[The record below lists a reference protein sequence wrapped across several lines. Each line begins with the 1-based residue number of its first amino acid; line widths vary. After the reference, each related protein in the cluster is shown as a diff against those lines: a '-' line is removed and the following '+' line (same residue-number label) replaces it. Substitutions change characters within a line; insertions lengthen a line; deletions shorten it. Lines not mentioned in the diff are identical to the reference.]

1 MIAQALAKITDLG
14 RMAVMPE
21 VRTVLFHD
29 RREAGA
35 RLAQALDHYR
45 GSPNAVVL
53 GLPRGG
59 VVVGSVVSRQLGL
72 PLDVLVT
79 RKLGT
84 PGNPELAMGALC
96 ETGYR
101 FLNQDVIRSCGVRAD
116 QLDEATSR
124 EQAEITR
131 RVERYRQGRPLADV
145 RGKTV
150 VLVDDGLAT
159 GATFYASLAAL
170 RASGVGRLVAA
181 VPVAPFDERGELAR
195 RVDEVALLATP
206 SPFYAIGQFYE
217 DFAQLEDDEVIEN
230 LRLTRCERPEGPGL
244 AGGRAAEPIQ

>member
-1 MIAQALAKITDLG
+1 MIAQDPAKVTDLG
-14 RMAVMPE
+14 RMAVMSE
-21 VRTVLFHD
+21 VRTVLFRD
-29 RREAGA
+29 RRDAGA
-35 RLAQALDHYR
+35 RLAQTLRHYR
-45 GSPNAVVL
+45 GAPNAVVL

-59 VVVGSVVSRQLGL
+59 VVVASVVSRQLGL

-101 FLNQDVIRSCGVRAD
+101 FLNEDVIRSCGVRAD
-116 QLDEATSR
+116 QLDEAVAR
-124 EQAEITR
+124 EQAEIRR
-131 RVERYRQGRPLADV
+131 RVARYRQGRPLVDV
-145 RGKTV
+145 AGKTV

-170 RASGVGRLVAA
+170 RAWGVGRLVAA
-181 VPVAPFDERGELAR
+181 VPVAPFDEQDELTA
-195 RVDEVALLATP
+195 RVDEVALLAAP

-217 DFAQLEDDEVIEN
+217 DFAQLEDDEVIET
-230 LRLTRCERPEGPGL
+230 LRLTRGACATGPEGRGAP
-244 AGGRAAEPIQ
+244 EPIH